1 MPQDSMA
8 TDQPQD
14 AREEFLAR
22 IRHALGHSARG
33 EAPAPSER
41 PQRQER
47 FLRQERADDPK
58 RVERWIDLASK
69 NGVQVRRTR
78 NAGITAA
85 IYACLSAGA
94 AQAEMAVTKIQSI
107 MLNLADLPDDQIAAH
122 LRDQGYRLHRWT
134 EENCSRTVFECD
146 ASITD
151 CRYGL
156 ADTGAMMV
164 WSDPGFGRSTTL
176 TVPLHI
182 VLLPAGR
189 IVADM
194 IDAMPR
200 ILRDTAGK
208 MPSNVVIINGPS
220 KTADIEMNLVTGVHG
235 PKFLYAVV
243 IDD

>member
-33 EAPAPSER
+33 EVPAPSER
-41 PQRQER
+41 PQRPER
-47 FLRQERADDPK
+47 FLRQVRTDDPK
-58 RVERWIDLASK
+58 RLERWIDLASK

-78 NAGITAA
+78 SAGITAA
-85 IYACLSAGA
+85 IDACLSADA
-94 AQAEMAVTKIQSI
+94 ALAGMDGTKIQSI
-107 MLNLADLPDDQIAAH
+107 MLNLADLPDAQIAAH
-122 LRDQGYRLHRWT
+122 LRDRGYRLYRWT

-182 VLLPAGR
+182 ILLPAGR

-235 PKFLYAVV
+235 PKFLHAVV